1 MTSRP
6 TKHQFKA
13 QNNALKTFEIN
24 FFFDSLFKRIFPNF
38 KKLQSNILF
47 KLTFLMWS

>member
-13 QNNALKTFEIN
+13 QNNALKTFEI
-24 FFFDSLFKRIFPNF
+24 FLIYYLKEFFPNF
-38 KKLQSNILF
+38 KKLQANILF
-47 KLTFLMWS
+47 KINFLTWS